1 MERGRTRNLLALGM
15 FDGASGLAKRIEGL
29 LRGGR
34 VFAPRVSPTAVAA
47 SAATM
52 MVLAALFSLS
62 RPWIILAQPTPA
74 FDVASVK
81 IHKGGGGT
89 TREMEPGSLRYINIT
104 LGEFMRMA
112 YGVRNYQII
121 GPDWAV
127 KNASSDRYD
136 IVAKAAG
143 AGTEELRRMIGP
155 LLADRFQLRFHRE
168 TRELPVYG
176 LVVLKGGPKFKEGDG
191 GEFSVSY
198 DGATGN
204 MVYKNYPIEAF
215 AGLLS
220 NLPAVSRPVL
230 DKTGLPGKY
239 TFNVNLNNLPAGL
252 AIGDVK
258 KADVSADP
266 VDSPVFT
273 NLQEQLGLKLEAQK
287 AVIDVIVIDH
297 VERIPVEN

>member
-1 MERGRTRNLLALGM
+1 MQGKEIRTLLALGM
-15 FDGASGLAKRIEGL
+15 FDGSSGLTGRIEAL
-29 LRGGR
+29 LRHGR
-34 VFAPRVSPTAVAA
+34 VFAADVSGARVAA
-47 SAATM
+47 SAATLLA
-52 MVLAALFSLS
+52 LAAMFAIS
-62 RPWIILAQPTPA
+62 RPWIALAQPAPV

-89 TREMEPGSLRYINIT
+89 TREMQPGSLRYLNIT

-112 YGVRNYQII
+112 YGVKNYQII

-143 AGTEELRRMIGP
+143 AGPEELHRMIGP

-168 TRELPVYG
+168 SRELPVFA
-176 LVVLKGGPKFKEGDG
+176 LIVLKGGPKFKEGDG
-191 GEFSVSY
+191 GDFSVSY
-198 DGATGN
+198 DSATGN
-204 MVYKNYPIEAF
+204 MVYKNYPLEAF

-230 DKTGLPGKY
+230 DKTGLPSKY
-239 TFNVNLNNLPAGL
+239 TFSVNLNNVPAGL

-258 KADVSADP
+258 KASVSTDP

-273 NLQEQLGLKLEAQK
+273 NIQEQLGLKLEAQK
-287 AVIDVIVIDH
+287 ATIDVIVIDH
-297 VERIPVEN
+297 VEKIPAEN